1 MELDVCTITKSGA
14 RDGAEIQKQYDKFQ
28 TLGGHLYYAILVTLE
43 WVPTASL
50 CCIETLK

>member
-43 WVPTASL
+43 
-50 CCIETLK
+50 